1 MMLNDFAVSPRQV
14 MLSLA
19 PLLLTA
25 CASVQSGADSAAIAA
40 AIANPARPA
49 ADVARD
55 AQRKPQAVLE
65 FAGLRAG
72 MDFLDMFAGGGYY
85 TEIAYYAVGPTGS
98 VTAYNNN
105 LYQQIAAKA
114 LAERFA
120 DGRLPGVAQLVSN
133 NNELMLRANAFD
145 IVMFGLSYHDVYHLA
160 GERGWDKIDRPA
172 LLAEVYAALRP
183 GGVVVVMDHVAPA
196 DMPDKQA
203 GALHRVNPAA
213 IKADFLAAG
222 FTYDGA
228 SEVLRNPADDYA
240 LIAMAPQVRGQTD
253 RVVLR
258 FSK

>member
-1 MMLNDFAVSPRQV
+1 MMIISVPVWPRRV
-14 MLSLA
+14 LLSLSA
-19 PLLLTA
+19 LLLSA
-25 CASVQSGADSAAIAA
+25 CVTSQTGADSDAIAA

-55 AQRKPQAVLE
+55 AQRNPQAVLE
-65 FAGLRAG
+65 FAGLAPG
-72 MDFLDMFAGGGYY
+72 MAFLDMFAGGGYY

-105 LYQQIAAKA
+105 LYQQIATNA

-120 DGRLPGVAQLVSN
+120 DGRLSGVTRLVSKN
-133 NNELMLRANAFD
+133 NATALPENAFD
-145 IVMFGLSYHDVYHLA
+145 VAMFGLSYHDIYHLA

-172 LLAEVYAALRP
+172 LLAEVYAALKP
-183 GGVVVVMDHVAPA
+183 GGRVVVMDHVAPA

-203 GALHRVNPAA
+203 GALHRINPEA

-228 SEVLRNPADDYA
+228 SDVLRNPNDDYA

-258 FSK
+258 FVK